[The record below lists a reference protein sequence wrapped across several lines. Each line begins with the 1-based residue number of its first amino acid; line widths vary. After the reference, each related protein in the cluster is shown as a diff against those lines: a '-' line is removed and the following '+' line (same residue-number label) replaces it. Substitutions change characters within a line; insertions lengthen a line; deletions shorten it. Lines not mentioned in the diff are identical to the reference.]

1 MGPTGLI
8 GPTGPTGPEAAG
20 AIIPFASGL
29 PVGLTTI
36 IGGLAGTPALIG
48 FGTSAELLTVLGA
61 TIDLTGSTGLLYNL
75 SFSVPRDGIITS
87 IAGYFSVVIGL
98 TVLSTDITIRAQLY
112 RSTTPDNVFSP
123 IAGAF
128 VDLAPT
134 LGGVISIG
142 DISSGINDGLSIP
155 VNSGDRLLLVF
166 SATATGVNL
175 LNAITGYASGG
186 VNII

>member
-1 MGPTGLI
+1 M
-8 GPTGPTGPEAAG
+8 
-20 AIIPFASGL
+20 
-29 PVGLTTI
+29 
-36 IGGLAGTPALIG
+36 
-48 FGTSAELLTVLGA
+48 LGA

-87 IAGYFSVVIGL
+87 IAGYFSVVLGV
-98 TVLSTDITIRAQLY
+98 TFLSTDITIRAQLY

-134 LGGVISIG
+134 LGGIISIG
-142 DISSGINDGLSIP
+142 DISSGVNDGLAIP
-155 VNSGDRLLLVF
+155 VNAGDRLLLVF
-166 SATATGVNL
+166 SSTADGLNL
-175 LNAITGYASGG
+175 VTAISGYASGG